1 MTIGGVNCGE
11 RSNHARRGWRD
22 WVSIG
27 ISTSGAVT
35 RSDFGKREFDVPVNF
50 NLLPTATAVSLET
63 ALQSAK
69 KGGVVAVVPDSGDDL
84 GIGASGSVNLVYMD
98 YNATYVPVGYWNV
111 TVLFKYFA

>member
-1 MTIGGVNCGE
+1 MTIGGVSCGE
-11 RSNHARRGWRD
+11 RSNQATRKWKD

-35 RSDFGKREFDVPVNF
+35 RTDFGKREYDVAINF
-50 NLLPTATAVSLET
+50 NLLPTATVTSLET

-84 GIGASGSVNLVYMD
+84 GIGASGSTNLVYMD
-98 YNATYVPVGYWNV
+98 YQAQYVPVGYWNV
-111 TVLFKYFA
+111 TILFKYYA